1 MQKSCTKYLP
11 AVGKRKE
18 IVSNSLLLFYFAAC
32 PAELQVRR
40 GGFFLLAKTQ
50 SRKEIVVQY
59 YCGMSSHI

>member
-1 MQKSCTKYLP
+1 
-11 AVGKRKE
+11 
-18 IVSNSLLLFYFAAC
+18 LLLFYFAAC

-40 GGFFLLAKTQ
+40 GGFFLFAKTQ